1 MRYWQAM
8 KSRTPCLLLAV
19 AVTAVAPAIAQD
31 EPNPKTLI
39 PQSTLEAIANE
50 VSGTLAFQH
59 IIELAGYE
67 RDLLAEE
74 YKTTYREA
82 AYIEKMAK
90 QYGLEDV
97 HIERFKLPTK
107 TWDGEQGDMWLLS
120 KDGSKRLVSSY
131 RDIAASLA
139 PGSKSTDVTAELV
152 WVGKGTDKRDYVDKN
167 VAGKV
172 VLASGAVGR
181 VHNLAVREFGAAGVV
196 SFANETGKPIDHPDE
211 VGWSNLG
218 GGGGGRGGGAGQKT
232 TFGLI
237 LSHRIGTELA
247 DRLEAHESMNVKIV
261 VKATEYDADMQ
272 VPTAIIK
279 GTGES
284 DQEIAM
290 TGHLFE
296 GIAKQGALDDASGC
310 ATALEVARAW
320 KKLIDDGVLPR
331 PKRTVRFLWVPE
343 IQGTTAYLQRYPEET
358 KRIVAAIS
366 MDMVGE
372 DVTKNHNSLHLFR
385 TPYSLNHFINEV
397 PQQFFEYVGDT
408 NREKVQ
414 NRRIAYSF
422 RYPIID
428 PQGTHDPFYFN
439 IDNHY
444 GSSDHSAFLRF
455 GVPAILLNNWP
466 DVGYHTSEDRIYN
479 ADPTQLKRA
488 AFIGVASMSTMA
500 GATDAGAMR
509 IAEVTMGQAAQRAGV
524 QLGLALQ
531 MLGDGGSYAEAVNL
545 VRQAYIREAEAIRS
559 AATLADAPGK
569 MKIEALAK
577 AFAQS
582 GEASD
587 LARLQQYASFV
598 GADVSAKAPTA
609 DESKAAKLV
618 PVRLKPAPQG
628 GGGGGGGA
636 AQGAAASDPTAPAPD
651 PAEASRRQYDA
662 MEMRGFADGKRSI
675 LDIRNALSAEYGPH
689 DVAKV
694 VEFFEGAAKTGE
706 FELKP
711 NQ

>member
-1 MRYWQAM
+1 M
-8 KSRTPCLLLAV
+8 KSRCLYLIPFLAL
-19 AVTAVAPAIAQD
+19 TAFAQD

-67 RDLLAEE
+67 HDRLAEE

-82 AYIEKMAK
+82 LYIEKMAK

-107 TWDGEQGDMWLLS
+107 TWDGEQGDMWLLG

-139 PGSKSTDVTAELV
+139 PGSKSTEVTAELV

-167 VAGKV
+167 VSGKV
-172 VLASGAVGR
+172 VLASGPVGR

-218 GGGGGRGGGAGQKT
+218 GGGRGGGGGGKT

-237 LSHRIGTELA
+237 LSHRLGTELA
-247 DRLEAHESMNVKIV
+247 DRLEAHEAMNVKVV

-272 VPTAIIK
+272 VPTAVIK

-439 IDNHY
+439 IDKHY

-500 GATDAGAMR
+500 GAAGEGAVR

-531 MLGDGGSYAEAVNL
+531 VVGDGGPYVEAVNL
-545 VRQAYIREAEAIRS
+545 VRQAYVREAEAIRS
-559 AATLADAPGK
+559 AMVLAEDTGK
-569 MKIEALAK
+569 QKIDALAR
-577 AFAQS
+577 AFAES
-582 GEASD
+582 GTAAD
-587 LARLQQYASFV
+587 LARLKQYASFR
-598 GADVSAKAPTA
+598 GADVSEKALSA
-609 DESKAAKLV
+609 DELKASKLV
-618 PVRLKPAPQG
+618 PVRLKAAPAGFG
-628 GGGGGGGA
+628 GGGGGGGG
-636 AQGAAASDPTAPAPD
+636 QQGGAAGVADPTAAPPD
-651 PAEASRRQYDA
+651 PAEASRQQYYA
-662 MEMRGFADGKRSI
+662 MEMRGFADGKRSV
-675 LDIRNALSAEYGPH
+675 LDIRNALSAEYGARE
-689 DVAKV
+689 VSKV
-694 VEFFEGAAKTGE
+694 LEFFDGTAKSGE
-706 FELKP
+706 FELRAVK
-711 NQ
+711 